1 MFLFPLAYLFSFFYG
16 VNKLFKKQIEGLL
29 AYIIV
34 GLPIYINAMSVS
46 FMYGFAAWIPI
57 MQSMKEVIVLI
68 SAYLVFT
75 YARSYRKINFH
86 YIDILIALFFVY
98 TLTFVILPVGSYSFF
113 NKALALKNLAF
124 FPFLYFIGRFCT
136 YQTININKVFTFIV
150 VVIIIAGCIVLIERI
165 NYQHLQTYTGYSNYN
180 AKFFDTDITG
190 SYGLSWTFETE
201 SGLKRFASIFAN
213 PLDFSAS
220 TVVALSILLALIT
233 YKTKQFTIAPST
245 IETIGLLAS
254 FICIL
259 FAASRA
265 SFVSYFLVFYFY
277 AWFIKQHKIL
287 LYFHL
292 LLLITIILFLYFLE
306 GDLYDYVVNTISFEN
321 TSSLGHLVEWANG
334 IDAMI
339 TKPLGM
345 GLGES
350 GRVSVALKENVGGE
364 NQLII
369 IGVQTGV
376 FGLLLYLTITVSI
389 IKEGIKNLKLA
400 TARHWKII
408 LAVVLFKIGLIIPLF
423 TAEIDSYIYVSY
435 ITWFL
440 TGYMINIIQS
450 PKEQIKTIPNSHS
463 MSYS

>member
-1 MFLFPLAYLFSFFYG
+1 MFLFPLAYLISFFYG
-16 VNKLFKKQIEGLL
+16 LNKLFKKQIEGLL

-46 FMYGFAAWIPI
+46 FMYGFAAWIPV
-57 MQSMKEVIVLI
+57 MQSMKEVIVLV
-68 SAYLVFT
+68 SSYLVFT
-75 YARSYRKINFH
+75 HARMYRKINFH

-98 TLTFVILPVGSYSFF
+98 TLSFVFLPVGSYSFL
-113 NKALALKNLAF
+113 NKVLALKNLSF
-124 FPFLYFIGRFCT
+124 FPFLYFIGRFCH
-136 YQTININKVFTFIV
+136 YQSININKVFTFIV
-150 VVIIIAGCIVLIERI
+150 VVIIIAGCIVLVERF
-165 NYQHLQTYTGYSNYN
+165 NYQHLQTYTGYSNFN
-180 AKFFDTDITG
+180 AKFFDTEISG
-190 SYGLSWTFETE
+190 SYGLTWTFEAE

-233 YKTKQFTIAPST
+233 YKTKMFTIAPSSF
-245 IETIGLLAS
+245 ETIGLLAS

-265 SFVSYFLVFYFY
+265 SFVSYFAVIYFY
-277 AWFIKQHKIL
+277 AWFIKRNKIL
-287 LYFHL
+287 FYFHL
-292 LLLITIILFLYFLE
+292 LVVITIIVFLYFLE
-306 GDLYDYVVNTISFEN
+306 GDLYNYVINTISFEN
-321 TSSLGHLVEWANG
+321 TSSLGHLIEWVNG

-339 TKPLGM
+339 AKPLGM

-376 FGLLLYLTITVSI
+376 LGLLLYLTITISI
-389 IKEGIKNLKLA
+389 IKEGVKNLRIA
-400 TARHWKII
+400 AAQHWKVI

-440 TGYMINIIQS
+440 TGYMINLIQS
-450 PKEQIKTIPNSHS
+450 TKEQVNIVTSTNPIITA
-463 MSYS
+463 

>member
-113 NKALALKNLAF
+113 NKALALKNLSF

-150 VVIIIAGCIVLIERI
+150 VVIIIAGCIVLVERI

-254 FICIL
+254 FVCIL

-450 PKEQIKTIPNSHS
+450 PKEQIKLSQIVTQ
-463 MSYS
+463 

>member
-113 NKALALKNLAF
+113 NKALALKNLSF

-150 VVIIIAGCIVLIERI
+150 VVIIIAGCIVLVERI

-400 TARHWKII
+400 TSRHWKII

-450 PKEQIKTIPNSHS
+450 PKEQITLSQIVTQ
-463 MSYS
+463 

>member
-98 TLTFVILPVGSYSFF
+98 TLTFVILPIGSYSFF

-450 PKEQIKTIPNSHS
+450 PKEQIKTISNSHS

>member
-150 VVIIIAGCIVLIERI
+150 VVIIIAGCIVLVERI

-233 YKTKQFTIAPST
+233 YKTKQFTIAPNT

>member
-98 TLTFVILPVGSYSFF
+98 TLTFVILPIGSYSFF

-400 TARHWKII
+400 TAQHWKII

-450 PKEQIKTIPNSHS
+450 PKEQIKLSQIVTQ
-463 MSYS
+463 